1 MLLSGGQA
9 VRTPQLDP
17 IKDMENA
24 LNNFCN
30 GLKWDPRKSHLLLSQ
45 LGFINDE
52 EVESSR

>member
-1 MLLSGGQA
+1 M
-9 VRTPQLDP
+9 RTPQLDP